1 MSEQTFQKGVAA
13 PKVKLDG
20 AGLRI
25 AIVHTRWNFAL
36 VDQLYKKVYDTLIE
50 KYNVKSENV
59 YTVSNGEKE
68 RKRERE
74 KEINVG
80 RRAAVIWRVTTNKQF
95 DLTLLSLGYRF
106 WCL

>member
-36 VDQLYKKVYDTLIE
+36 VDQLYKKVHDTLIE
-50 KYNVKSENV
+50 KYNVKPENV
-59 YTVSNGEKE
+59 YTVSIE
-68 RKRERE
+68 RKRDTMRGELLSCGLTIY
-74 KEINVG
+74 KH
-80 RRAAVIWRVTTNKQF
+80 F
-95 DLTLLSLGYRF
+95 DLTLFSLGYRF